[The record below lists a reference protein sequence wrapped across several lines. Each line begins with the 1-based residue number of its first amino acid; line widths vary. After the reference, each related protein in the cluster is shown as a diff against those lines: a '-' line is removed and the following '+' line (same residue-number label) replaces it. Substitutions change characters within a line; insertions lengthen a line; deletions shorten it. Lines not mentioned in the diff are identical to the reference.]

1 MAFKRTKQQKR
12 VKSQSQQK
20 RQQQV
25 SQLETSSKY
34 RSKFEAGLAAGLIQ
48 NKVNFTYEDM
58 TLPYVIKATYKP
70 DFILSNGVVIEAK
83 GHFRPEDRKKLL
95 AVKKQHPDLD
105 IRLCFMRAK
114 ERLSKSKRSMTYGEW
129 ATRNRFKWCDKTIPQ
144 EWYEP

>member
-12 VKSQSQQK
+12 VKSQSLQNQQL
-20 RQQQV
+20 

-105 IRLCFMRAK
+105 IRFVFQNGNDKLTRAK
-114 ERLSKSKRSMTYGEW
+114 RSVTYGQW
-129 ATRNRFKWCDKTIPQ
+129 ATRHGFKWASGSIPQ
-144 EWYEP
+144 DWYDQ

>member
-12 VKSQSQQK
+12 VKSQSLQN
-20 RQQQV
+20 QQV

>member
-12 VKSQSQQK
+12 VKSQSQQN
-20 RQQQV
+20 QQV

-48 NKVNFTYEDM
+48 TKVNFTYEDM
-58 TLPYVIKATYKP
+58 TLPYVVKATYRP
-70 DFILSNGVVIEAK
+70 DFILSNGVVIEAT
-83 GHFRPEDRKKLL
+83 GHLRAEDRKKLL

-129 ATRNRFKWCDKTIPQ
+129 ATRNGFKWSEKSIPQ
-144 EWYEP
+144 EWY